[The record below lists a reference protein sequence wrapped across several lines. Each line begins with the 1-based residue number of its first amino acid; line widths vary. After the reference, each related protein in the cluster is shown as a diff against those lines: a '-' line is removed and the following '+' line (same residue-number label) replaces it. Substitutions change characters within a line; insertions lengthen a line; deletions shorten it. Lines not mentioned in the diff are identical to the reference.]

1 METVIWFAPQV
12 MPGFYMECYAG
23 LKWVKREY
31 SLLKILNLNLR
42 KCFLGSFASRTQ
54 NSCENSKPFWLL
66 PFGEGQLYAVSLRR
80 VKDIQH
86 SMSMVVDTMSHV
98 CFIMIVYYKM
108 RQILFQNAAVTL
120 LQNATEVY
128 YKMRQVFYYK
138 SRQYTHS
145 P

>member
-1 METVIWFAPQV
+1 METVIWFALQV
-12 MPGFYMECYAG
+12 IPGFCMECYAG

-31 SLLKILNLNLR
+31 SLPKILNLNLR
-42 KCFLGSFASRTQ
+42 KCFLGSFTSRTQ

-66 PFGEGQLYAVSLRR
+66 PFGEDHLYALSLRR

-86 SMSMVVDTMSHV
+86 SMSMVVDTMSHI

-108 RQILFQNAAVTL
+108 RQILLQNAAVTS

-145 P
+145 T